1 MAGRIPQSFID
12 ELLTRIDIVDVIDAR
27 VPLKKAGREYKAC
40 CPFHNEKTPSFTVSQ
55 VKQFYHCF
63 GCGAH
68 GTAISFLMEYE
79 HMDFP
84 EAVEDLAHL
93 AGLEVPHEAVSDAA
107 PQSTTQPLYDLLEA
121 AAGFYRQQLR
131 SHPQADRAV
140 DYLKA
145 RGLTGEVAARFNI
158 GFAPPGWDN
167 LAKGLG
173 KDQKTRAGLIET
185 GLAIERSDASG
196 MYDRF
201 RDRIQ
206 FPIHDRRGRTV
217 GFGGRVLGD
226 ETPKYLNSP
235 ESAVFHKGRE
245 LYGLF
250 EARKA
255 VRKLERILVVEGYMD
270 VVAMAQFDINYA
282 VATLGTATTPDHLE
296 RLYRTVPEVVFCF
309 DGDRAGRAA
318 AWRALENALPVLR
331 DGREARFLFL
341 PEGEDPDTLVRKIG
355 KQAFEQRIAEAVP
368 LSDFLFDHLAS
379 QLDINSIDGR
389 ARLVDQARPLLA
401 RLPDSIFHQMM
412 IERLADIAHT
422 DPVRLSARLEAAH
435 ESRPPVDTPA
445 RAPARAE
452 KSPVREAI
460 ALLLYQPALAEAVE
474 DIPFRSRESVPGLA
488 LLTELLELLQ
498 RQPGL
503 NTGAILEHWRGRD
516 EARHLEKLAHWNPLA
531 EDLDLAAELN
541 GLLGQISR
549 QVTERRISQ
558 LLENEQ
564 QKTLDDKE
572 KQELKELLQARGSVP
587 GSRV

>member
-1 MAGRIPQSFID
+1 MPGRIPQAFID
-12 ELLTRIDIVDVIDAR
+12 ELLTRVDIVDVIDAR

-79 HMDFP
+79 HMEFP

-93 AGLEVPHEAVSDAA
+93 AGLEVPREAGSDTT
-107 PQSTTQPLYDLLEA
+107 PQTTTQPLYDLLEA
-121 AAGFYRQQLR
+121 AARFYRQQLR
-131 SHPQADRAV
+131 THPEASRAV

-145 RGLTGEVAARFNI
+145 RGLTGEVSAHFGI

-167 LAKGLG
+167 LTKALG
-173 KDQKTRAGLIET
+173 KDKTALASLVET
-185 GLAIERSDASG
+185 GLVIERNDGSG
-196 MYDRF
+196 VYDRF

-226 ETPKYLNSP
+226 DTPKYLNSP
-235 ESAVFHKGRE
+235 ESSVFHKGRE

-270 VVAMAQFDINYA
+270 VLALAQFDINYA

-296 RLYRTVPEVVFCF
+296 HLYRTVPEVVFCF

-341 PEGEDPDTLVRKIG
+341 PEGEDPDTQVRKIG
-355 KQAFEQRIAEAVP
+355 KQALEQRIAEAVP

-379 QLDINSIDGR
+379 QLDTSSIDGR
-389 ARLVDQARPLLA
+389 ARLVDQARPLLS
-401 RLPDSIFHQMM
+401 RLPDSIFRQMM
-412 IERLADIAHT
+412 IERLAEIAHT
-422 DPVRLSARLEAAH
+422 DPVRLSKRLEPAH
-435 ESRPPVDTPA
+435 ESRPPADTLPS
-445 RAPARAE
+445 APARQG

-460 ALLLYQPALAEAVE
+460 ALLLYQPALAGAIDEL
-474 DIPFRSRESVPGLA
+474 PFQAQDSVPGVA

-498 RQPGL
+498 HRPGL
-503 NTGAILEHWRGRD
+503 NTGAILEHWRGKE
-516 EARHLEKLAHWNPLA
+516 EARHLNKLAHWKPLA
-531 EDLDLAAELN
+531 EDLDLAAELR
-541 GLLGQISR
+541 GLLEQIA
-549 QVTERRISQ
+549 QQMTERRISQ
-558 LLENEQ
+558 LLENEHQ
-564 QKTLDDKE
+564 RPLDDEE
-572 KQELKELLQARGSVP
+572 KHELKKLLMARRAGS
-587 GSRV
+587 

>member
-1 MAGRIPQSFID
+1 
-12 ELLTRIDIVDVIDAR
+12 LTRVDIVDVIDTR

-79 HMDFP
+79 HMEFP

-107 PQSTTQPLYDLLEA
+107 PQSTTQPLYDLLEE

-167 LAKGLG
+167 LARALG
-173 KDQKTRAGLIET
+173 RDKTASRGLIET
-185 GLAIERSDASG
+185 GLVIERSDASG
-196 MYDRF
+196 VYDRF

-226 ETPKYLNSP
+226 DSPKYLNSP
-235 ESAVFHKGRE
+235 ESSVFHKGRE

-250 EARKA
+250 EARKT

-318 AWRALENALPVLR
+318 AWRALENSGSPRRCRYRISCSTTLP
-331 DGREARFLFL
+331 
-341 PEGEDPDTLVRKIG
+341 
-355 KQAFEQRIAEAVP
+355 
-368 LSDFLFDHLAS
+368 AS
-379 QLDINSIDGR
+379 WTSTVSMAGHAWLTRR
-389 ARLVDQARPLLA
+389 ARCW
-401 RLPDSIFHQMM
+401 
-412 IERLADIAHT
+412 
-422 DPVRLSARLEAAH
+422 
-435 ESRPPVDTPA
+435 PA
-445 RAPARAE
+445 CRTASFTR
-452 KSPVREAI
+452 
-460 ALLLYQPALAEAVE
+460 
-474 DIPFRSRESVPGLA
+474 
-488 LLTELLELLQ
+488 
-498 RQPGL
+498 
-503 NTGAILEHWRGRD
+503 
-516 EARHLEKLAHWNPLA
+516 
-531 EDLDLAAELN
+531 
-541 GLLGQISR
+541 
-549 QVTERRISQ
+549 
-558 LLENEQ
+558 
-564 QKTLDDKE
+564 
-572 KQELKELLQARGSVP
+572 
-587 GSRV
+587 